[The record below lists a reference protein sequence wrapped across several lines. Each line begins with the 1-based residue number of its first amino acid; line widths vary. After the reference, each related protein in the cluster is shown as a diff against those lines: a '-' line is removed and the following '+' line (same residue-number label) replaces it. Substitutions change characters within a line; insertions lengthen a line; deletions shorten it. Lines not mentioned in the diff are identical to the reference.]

1 MQAVIGERRDA
12 SPSVRSAG
20 HWQDVVLLA
29 QQALAGTLAQAA
41 ADGRLNR
48 QTYQH
53 WLATESAI
61 CRINA
66 LALDALA
73 DWHVSLPQLR
83 AVAHAWATATRDDAL
98 MAAADVR
105 AIDGLA
111 AALPSQLAPWQAFLE
126 TGSRSSR
133 AGEALGAV
141 VLHAWLMRGPM
152 RDAIAAVTELSF
164 VPIRGSRYLLRRG
177 QPEAAA
183 EQRERDALLDAYS
196 GAALAAGAQR
206 AAGWYREALAAVL
219 APPRDAHETL
229 APVGGRA
236 PGAMPTTIG

>member
-1 MQAVIGERRDA
+1 MQAVVGERRDA
-12 SPSVRSAG
+12 SSTVRAGG

-29 QQALAGTLAQAA
+29 QQALAGTLAHAA
-41 ADGRLNR
+41 ANGRLNR

-98 MAAADVR
+98 IAAADVR
-105 AIDGLA
+105 AIDGMA

-126 TGSRSSR
+126 SASRSSR

-141 VLHAWLMRGPM
+141 VLHAKLMRGPM
-152 RDAIAAVTELSF
+152 RDAIAAVTELPF
-164 VPIRGSRYLLRRG
+164 VPIRGSRYLLQRD
-177 QPEAAA
+177 QPEPTA

-206 AAGWYREALAAVL
+206 AAGWYRDALAAVL
-219 APPRDAHETL
+219 GQAAEATSG
-229 APVGGRA
+229 VGEVSA
-236 PGAMPTTIG
+236 